1 MFEELI
7 ESAAQK
13 EKFRV
18 AANKLLNQCFLLRKR
33 EDTKKEYVFVRQNRE
48 LFLPFFDLLG
58 YDLKINED
66 QGVIGIVNQFGTGR
80 LSLGKYE
87 SVFLLILRILYVEK
101 RKELGT
107 FTEEVTVLMEEIREK
122 YAMLKIRARPM
133 LDKGNERHMVSLFR
147 LLLVVLFLGLWELAA
162 RKEWIDVFFFSSP
175 GDIVR
180 YLYQMLID
188 YSFFTNT
195 GITLLETIVSF
206 LLVTL
211 LSLLVA
217 TLLWYVSSLAEILEP
232 YLVVLNSL
240 PKSAL
245 APLLIVWLGTGTN
258 TIIVA
263 GISVAVF
270 GSIINLYTGFCQ
282 SDPEMLKLI
291 YTLGG
296 NRRDALLKVILPGS
310 VPLILSNMKVNIGL
324 ALVGVII
331 GEFLAARRGLG
342 YLIIYGS
349 QVFQLN
355 MVITSIIILCAI
367 AMIFYQLIQR
377 MEHYYRKKF

>member
-1 MFEELI
+1 MNIPLSTQPDTISENQIRYLKSHRRHHHLI
-7 ESAAQK
+7 
-13 EKFRV
+13 
-18 AANKLLNQCFLLRKR
+18 
-33 EDTKKEYVFVRQNRE
+33 
-48 LFLPFFDLLG
+48 
-58 YDLKINED
+58 
-66 QGVIGIVNQFGTGR
+66 
-80 LSLGKYE
+80 
-87 SVFLLILRILYVEK
+87 
-101 RKELGT
+101 
-107 FTEEVTVLMEEIREK
+107 
-122 YAMLKIRARPM
+122 
-133 LDKGNERHMVSLFR
+133 SLFR
-147 LLLVVLFLGLWELAA
+147 LLLVILFLSLWELAA
-162 RKEWIDVFFFSSP
+162 KKEWIDIFFFSSP
-175 GDIVR
+175 SGIIL
-180 YLYQMLID
+180 YLYQMLVD
-188 YSFFTNT
+188 HSFFTNT

-211 LSLLVA
+211 LSLLAA
-217 TLLWYVSSLAEILEP
+217 TLLWYANSLAEVLEP

-282 SDPEMLKLI
+282 ADPEMLKLI

-296 NRRDALLKVILPGS
+296 NRLDALIKVILPS
-310 VPLILSNMKVNIGL
+310 SIPLILSNMKVNIGL
-324 ALVGVII
+324 SLVGVII
-331 GEFLAARRGLG
+331 GEFLAARQGLG

-367 AMIFYQLIQR
+367 AMAFYKLIQSV
-377 MEHYYRKKF
+377 EHYYRKKY